1 MSNKAISEDITM
13 VDNCTSF
20 KNFFSANFGNYRRK
34 RNYLDML
41 NNSNTSSLNNRIEN
55 YKISCHNK
63 RISEY
68 NKVNKINNND
78 AKDECLIRELNSNS
92 ILNSNKINK
101 NLIVKKKL
109 EYNEEKERK
118 LVENYYRIKNAELNK
133 LRFGNGI

>member
-13 VDNCTSF
+13 TDNFTSF
-20 KNFFSANFGNYRRK
+20 KNFFSTNFGNYKRK

-41 NNSNTSSLNNRIEN
+41 NNSNTFSLNKRIEN

-68 NKVNKINNND
+68 NKMNKNNNND
-78 AKDECLIRELNSNS
+78 TKDECLIRELNSNL
-92 ILNSNKINK
+92 ILNFDKIKK
-101 NLIVKKKL
+101 NLIVKKKF

>member
-13 VDNCTSF
+13 TDNFTSF
-20 KNFFSANFGNYRRK
+20 KNFFSTNFGNYKRK

-41 NNSNTSSLNNRIEN
+41 NNSNTCSLNKRIEN

-68 NKVNKINNND
+68 NKMNKNNNND
-78 AKDECLIRELNSNS
+78 TKDECLIRELNSNL
-92 ILNSNKINK
+92 ILNFDKIKK
-101 NLIVKKKL
+101 NLIVKKKF

>member
-1 MSNKAISEDITM
+1 MSNKTIKEDIIIT
-13 VDNCTSF
+13 DNLSSF
-20 KNFFSANFGNYRRK
+20 KNYVSLNFGIYKKK

-41 NNSNTSSLNNRIEN
+41 NNSKASLLNNRIEN

-63 RISEY
+63 RISEN

-78 AKDECLIRELNSNS
+78 AKDECLIKELNSNS
-92 ILNSNKINK
+92 ILNFKNIKK

-109 EYNEEKERK
+109 EYDEEREKK

-133 LRFGNGI
+133 LRFGIGK

>member
-1 MSNKAISEDITM
+1 MSNKAISEDM
-13 VDNCTSF
+13 AMDDNFTSF
-20 KNFFSANFGNYRRK
+20 KNFFSTKYGNYKRK

-133 LRFGNGI
+133 LRFGIGI

>member
-13 VDNCTSF
+13 TDNFTSF
-20 KNFFSANFGNYRRK
+20 KNFFSTNFGNYKRK

-41 NNSNTSSLNNRIEN
+41 NNSNTCSLNKRIEN

-63 RISEY
+63 RIPEY
-68 NKVNKINNND
+68 NKMNKNNNND
-78 AKDECLIRELNSNS
+78 MKDECLIRELNSNL
-92 ILNSNKINK
+92 ILNFDKIKK
-101 NLIVKKKL
+101 NLIVKKKF

>member
-1 MSNKAISEDITM
+1 MSNKSIFEDIM
-13 VDNCTSF
+13 MIDNFSSF
-20 KNFFSANFGNYRRK
+20 KNYISTNFGNYRRK

-68 NKVNKINNND
+68 NKMNKINNND
-78 AKDECLIRELNSNS
+78 AKDECLIRELNSNTF
-92 ILNSNKINK
+92 LDFNKIKK
-101 NLIVKKKL
+101 NLIIKKKF

-118 LVENYYRIKNAELNK
+118 MVENYYKIKNAELNK
-133 LRFGNGI
+133 LRFGIGI

>member
-13 VDNCTSF
+13 TDNFTSF
-20 KNFFSANFGNYRRK
+20 KNFFSTNFGNYKRK

-41 NNSNTSSLNNRIEN
+41 NNSNTCSLNKRIEN
-55 YKISCHNK
+55 YKISCHNQ

-68 NKVNKINNND
+68 NKMNKNNNND
-78 AKDECLIRELNSNS
+78 TKDECLIRELNSNL
-92 ILNSNKINK
+92 ILNFDKIKK
-101 NLIVKKKL
+101 NLIVKKKF

>member
-1 MSNKAISEDITM
+1 MSNKAISEDIMMT
-13 VDNCTSF
+13 DNFIRS
-20 KNFFSANFGNYRRK
+20 NNYFSTNFGSYKRK

-63 RISEY
+63 KISEH
-68 NKVNKINNND
+68 NKINNND

-92 ILNSNKINK
+92 ILNFKKIKTNF
-101 NLIVKKKL
+101 IIKKKF
-109 EYNEEKERK
+109 EYDEEKEKR

-133 LRFGNGI
+133 LRFGIGI

>member
-1 MSNKAISEDITM
+1 MSNKAISEDIAM
-13 VDNCTSF
+13 IDNFTSF
-20 KNFFSANFGNYRRK
+20 KNYFSTKYGNYKRK

-68 NKVNKINNND
+68 NKVNKI
-78 AKDECLIRELNSNS
+78 K
-92 ILNSNKINK
+92 K
-101 NLIVKKKL
+101 NLIIKKKF
-109 EYNEEKERK
+109 EYDEEKEKK

-133 LRFGNGI
+133 LRFGIGI

>member
-13 VDNCTSF
+13 TDNFTSF
-20 KNFFSANFGNYRRK
+20 KNFFSTNFGNYKRK

-41 NNSNTSSLNNRIEN
+41 NNSNTCSLNKRIEN

-68 NKVNKINNND
+68 NKMNNNNNND
-78 AKDECLIRELNSNS
+78 AKDECLIRELNSNL
-92 ILNSNKINK
+92 ILNFDKIKK
-101 NLIVKKKL
+101 NLIVKKKF

>member
-1 MSNKAISEDITM
+1 MSNKSIFEDIM
-13 VDNCTSF
+13 MIDNFSSF
-20 KNFFSANFGNYRRK
+20 KNYISTNFGNYRRK

-68 NKVNKINNND
+68 NKMNKINNND
-78 AKDECLIRELNSNS
+78 AKDECLIRELNSNTF
-92 ILNSNKINK
+92 LDFNKIKK
-101 NLIVKKKL
+101 NLIIKKKF

-118 LVENYYRIKNAELNK
+118 MVENYYKIKHAELNK
-133 LRFGNGI
+133 LRFGIGI

>member
-13 VDNCTSF
+13 TDNFTSF
-20 KNFFSANFGNYRRK
+20 KNFFSTNFGNYKRK

-41 NNSNTSSLNNRIEN
+41 NNSNTCSLNKRIEN

-68 NKVNKINNND
+68 NKMNKNNNND
-78 AKDECLIRELNSNS
+78 MKDECLIRELNSNL
-92 ILNSNKINK
+92 ILNFDKIKK
-101 NLIVKKKL
+101 NLIVKKKF